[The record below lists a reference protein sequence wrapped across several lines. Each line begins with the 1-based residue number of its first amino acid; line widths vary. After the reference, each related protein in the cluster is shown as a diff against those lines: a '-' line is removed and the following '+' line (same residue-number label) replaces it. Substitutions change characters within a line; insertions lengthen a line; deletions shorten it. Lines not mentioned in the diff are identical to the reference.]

1 MVTAALLPMHSSR
14 TQAEG
19 TAPIRGSPLSCQR
32 DRERADSCDPPVAS
46 AQESRCHSLTG
57 RGLVLTVVKCD
68 MIGVDYSPTGGFRT
82 EGPCRETGVQLG
94 GAVNILDKY
103 CNLSLSLWWSLCKKL
118 ENMIILPKSRICAPS
133 NIFIPCGSICIPFC
147 VFHNFSLKCKM
158 RCNFWRDF

>member
-68 MIGVDYSPTGGFRT
+68 MIGVDYSPTGG
-82 EGPCRETGVQLG
+82 VQDG
-94 GAVNILDKY
+94 GALQGDRSPAGGSSEYSGQILQSVIKPLVVTLQEIREYDHSTKEPY
-103 CNLSLSLWWSLCKKL
+103 LRS
-118 ENMIILPKSRICAPS
+118 
-133 NIFIPCGSICIPFC
+133 
-147 VFHNFSLKCKM
+147 
-158 RCNFWRDF
+158 